1 MKKLLKSK
9 PALIA
14 IAVCVLLLGIGG
26 TSGSADNQKLKDQ
39 IAQVTTQL
47 DTANSQNETLSQQ
60 IQDLSSTI
68 EDLTAK
74 NKELQTSLDDANTK
88 ISELNAKNTATQNSS
103 SGNNSSSTAVSSSE
117 TVQEASASTSYTVY
131 ITKTG
136 EKYHRDGCRYLKKNQ
151 IAIDKNA
158 AVAQGYTPCSVCNP

>member
-9 PALIA
+9 PVLIA

-136 EKYHRDGCRYLKKNQ
+136 EKYHRDGCRYLKKSQ